1 MKTLLRVLLAA
12 VACAAPARAAAQPLH
27 LVLTP
32 SQKPTDLL
40 AAGEEFGQALGRL
53 YGAPVRVTVASDYA
67 AVIEALRNRTAD
79 LAFVHPVGYVLAS
92 REAKARIVAR
102 NLWHGKSTFTSRIY
116 VRKDGGITTLEDL
129 RDKTMAFVDPSSAS
143 GYTYPMVLLIQRG
156 LVKNRDPKTF
166 FREVMFAG
174 AHDAA
179 MRALLNGH
187 VDAIASFDMA
197 REQYLT
203 DPAEREKIAF
213 VAETAAIPEAGI
225 AARDGLAPAAFA
237 KVRAALLQMRGPAYA
252 SLLKRM
258 YDIDG
263 FQPAQ
268 DRDYDPRRAVPGAA
282 PATLRARRRQMGRV
296 FQQFTLVRRVSVL
309 DNVLAGRLGWAPA
322 LPTLFA
328 PFPAEDRRIALE
340 CLAQVGLA
348 DFAHRRADT
357 LSGGE
362 QQRVAIARALAQ
374 SPAVILADEPTASL
388 DPALTGSIMDLLKT
402 IRAQRGLTLVVSQYQ
417 LETALAYATRV
428 VGFRQGRVVFD
439 GPPAALS
446 PAVAATIYG
455 EEPRRS
461 PPGGHPLGAR
471 PSFSRRAGW

>member
-1 MKTLLRVLLAA
+1 VKILLALFL
-12 VACAAPARAAAQPLH
+12 AALAWATPLSVAAQPLH

-40 AAGEEFGQALGRL
+40 AAGEEFGQALGKL

-116 VRKDGGITTLEDL
+116 VRRDSGITTLEAL
-129 RDKTMAFVDPSSAS
+129 RGKTMAFVDPSSSS

-156 LVKNRDPKTF
+156 LVRDRDPKTF

-203 DPAEREKIAF
+203 DPAERDRIIF
-213 VAETAAIPEAGI
+213 VAETTPIPEAGI
-225 AARDGLAPAAFA
+225 AARDGLGPEIFA
-237 KVRAALLQMRGPAYA
+237 RVRTALVQMRGPAYA

-263 FQPAQ
+263 FEPAE
-268 DRDYDPRRAVPGAA
+268 DRDYDPVRAAVELLG
-282 PATLRARRRQMGRV
+282 
-296 FQQFTLVRRVSVL
+296 VR
-309 DNVLAGRLGWAPA
+309 
-322 LPTLFA
+322 
-328 PFPAEDRRIALE
+328 
-340 CLAQVGLA
+340 
-348 DFAHRRADT
+348 
-357 LSGGE
+357 
-362 QQRVAIARALAQ
+362 
-374 SPAVILADEPTASL
+374 
-388 DPALTGSIMDLLKT
+388 
-402 IRAQRGLTLVVSQYQ
+402 
-417 LETALAYATRV
+417 
-428 VGFRQGRVVFD
+428 
-439 GPPAALS
+439 
-446 PAVAATIYG
+446 
-455 EEPRRS
+455 PR
-461 PPGGHPLGAR
+461 
-471 PSFSRRAGW
+471 